1 MTRIAALIGAFML
14 LTACNGNIISL
25 DDYTRYAIGRPVA
38 EKASLVKRST
48 SYASRI
54 GWKETAYPLEN
65 GNWVYIEPD
74 RLDTF
79 IHWEVNPRGMIVG
92 YAVETVGKGETTKGK
107 DFRGEFKHPS
117 VTNR

>member
-25 DDYTRYAIGRPVA
+25 DDYTRYAIGRPFA
-38 EKASLVKRST
+38 EKAGLIKRPT

-54 GWKETAYPLEN
+54 GWKETTYPLEN

-74 RLDTF
+74 SLGTF
-79 IHWEVNPRGMIVG
+79 IHWEVNPQGIIVG
-92 YAVETVGKGETTKGK
+92 YTVETVGRGETTSGKNFKG
-107 DFRGEFKHPS
+107 ESKHQ
-117 VTNR
+117 R